1 MKIAAAFLADAAN
14 IREGTLGVLS
24 GFINTINREEF
35 PASLGATLVV
45 VVEYDENEARRGD
58 PERTFRARCEP
69 AVGGGEIFSL
79 EGTFS
84 LGGGNDSF
92 GYIPM
97 VFPLTEAQIPMPG
110 SYRIVFE
117 GTGLERVDVRF
128 YANPTSMPDIEDP
141 EFNDSSF
148 EE

>member
-1 MKIAAAFLADAAN
+1 MRIAAAFLADAAN
-14 IREGTLGVLS
+14 VREGTLGVLS
-24 GFINTINREEF
+24 GFINTINREQY
-35 PASLGATLVV
+35 PAPLGATLVV

-58 PERTFRARCEP
+58 PERSFRARCEA
-69 AVGGGEIFSL
+69 AVGGPELFSV

-97 VFPLTEAQIPMPG
+97 VFQLNEAQIPMPG
-110 SYRIVFE
+110 TYRIVFE

-128 YANPTSMPDIEDP
+128 YANSTAMPSLDED
-141 EFNDSSF
+141 E
-148 EE
+148 

>member
-14 IREGTLGVLS
+14 VREGTLGVLS
-24 GFINTINREEF
+24 GFINTINREAY
-35 PASLGATLVV
+35 PAALGATLVV

-69 AVGGGEIFSL
+69 AVGGGEVFSL

-97 VFPLTEAQIPMPG
+97 VFSLTDAQVPMPG
-110 SYRIVFE
+110 SYRIIFE
-117 GTGLERVDVRF
+117 GSGLERVDVRF
-128 YANPTSMPDIEDP
+128 YANSTTMPD
-141 EFNDSSF
+141 F

>member
-1 MKIAAAFLADAAN
+1 
-14 IREGTLGVLS
+14 
-24 GFINTINREEF
+24 
-35 PASLGATLVV
+35 VV

-58 PERTFRARCEP
+58 PERAFRARCEP
-69 AVGGGEIFSL
+69 AIGGGELFNL

-97 VFPLTEAQIPMPG
+97 VFQLAEAQIPYPG
-110 SYRIVFE
+110 SYRIIFE

-128 YANPTSMPDIEDP
+128 YANATSLPSLED
-141 EFNDSSF
+141 E
-148 EE
+148 

>member
-1 MKIAAAFLADAAN
+1 MRVAAAFLADAAN
-14 IREGTLGVLS
+14 VREGTLGVLS
-24 GFINTINREEF
+24 GFINTINRDEY
-35 PASLGATLVV
+35 PAPLGATLVV
-45 VVEYDENEARRGD
+45 VIEYDEDEARRGD

-69 AVGGGEIFSL
+69 TVGGAEFFSL

-97 VFPLTEAQIPMPG
+97 VFPLAEAQIPMPG

-128 YANPTSMPDIEDP
+128 YANSTDMPSLDD
-141 EFNDSSF
+141 

>member
-24 GFINTINREEF
+24 GFINTINRPEY
-35 PASLGATLVV
+35 PAPLGTSLVV
-45 VVEYDENEARRGD
+45 VVEYDESEARRGD
-58 PERTFRARCEP
+58 PKRSFRARCEP
-69 AVGGGEIFSL
+69 AVGGPELFNI

-84 LGGGNDSF
+84 LEGGNDSF

-97 VFPLTEAQIPMPG
+97 VFSLAEAQITMPG
-110 SYRIVFE
+110 SYRIIFE

-128 YANPTSMPDIEDP
+128 YANATSMPSLDES
-141 EFNDSSF
+141 E
-148 EE
+148 

>member
-14 IREGTLGVLS
+14 VREGTLGVLS
-24 GFINTINREEF
+24 GFINTINRDEY
-35 PASLGATLVV
+35 PAPLGATLVV

-69 AVGGGEIFSL
+69 SVGGAEVFSL
-79 EGTFS
+79 EGKFS

-97 VFPLTEAQIPMPG
+97 VFSLADAQVPMPG
-110 SYRIVFE
+110 SYRIIFE

-128 YANPTSMPDIEDP
+128 YANATTMPD
-141 EFNDSSF
+141 F

>member
-14 IREGTLGVLS
+14 VREGTLGVLS
-24 GFINTINREEF
+24 GFINTINRDEY
-35 PASLGATLVV
+35 PAPLGATLVV

-69 AVGGGEIFSL
+69 SVGGAEVFSL

-97 VFPLTEAQIPMPG
+97 VFALSDAQVPMPG
-110 SYRIVFE
+110 SYRIIFE
-117 GTGLERVDVRF
+117 GTGLERIDVRF
-128 YANPTSMPDIEDP
+128 YANATTMPD
-141 EFNDSSF
+141 F

>member
-1 MKIAAAFLADAAN
+1 MRVAAAFLADAAN
-14 IREGTLGVLS
+14 VREGTLGVLS
-24 GFINTINREEF
+24 GFINTINRDEY
-35 PASLGATLVV
+35 PANLGATLVV

-69 AVGGGEIFSL
+69 TVGGGEIFNL

-97 VFPLTEAQIPMPG
+97 VFPLNDAQVPSPG

-117 GTGLERVDVRF
+117 GSGLERVDVRF
-128 YANPTSMPDIEDP
+128 YANATTLP
-141 EFNDSSF
+141 SF
-148 EE
+148 DDE

>member
-1 MKIAAAFLADAAN
+1 MRVAAAFLADAAN
-14 IREGTLGVLS
+14 VREGTLGVLS
-24 GFINTINREEF
+24 GFINTINRDEY
-35 PASLGATLVV
+35 PAPLGATLVV

-58 PERTFRARCEP
+58 PERSFRARCEP
-69 AVGGGEIFSL
+69 TVGGGEVFGL
-79 EGTFS
+79 EGNFS

-97 VFPLTEAQIPMPG
+97 VFQLSEAQIPMPG

-128 YANPTSMPDIEDP
+128 YANANSLPSLDD
-141 EFNDSSF
+141 

>member
-1 MKIAAAFLADAAN
+1 MRVAAAFLADAAN
-14 IREGTLGVLS
+14 VREGTLGVLS
-24 GFINTINREEF
+24 GFINTINRPEY
-35 PASLGATLVV
+35 PAPLGATLVV

-58 PERTFRARCEP
+58 PERSFRARCEP
-69 AVGGGEIFSL
+69 AVGGGELFSL
-79 EGTFS
+79 EGNFS

-97 VFPLTEAQIPMPG
+97 VFPLNEAQIPMPG

-128 YANPTSMPDIEDP
+128 YANATSLP
-141 EFNDSSF
+141 ELD

>member
-14 IREGTLGVLS
+14 VREGTLGVLS
-24 GFINTINREEF
+24 GFINTINRDEY
-35 PASLGATLVV
+35 PAPLGATLVV

-69 AVGGGEIFSL
+69 AGGGAEVFSL

-97 VFPLTEAQIPMPG
+97 VFALSDAQVPMPG
-110 SYRIVFE
+110 SFRIVFE

-128 YANPTSMPDIEDP
+128 YANATTMPD
-141 EFNDSSF
+141 F